1 MHLIGELYSQLTIG
15 VYRFV
20 DKKAKTK
27 NRADVTAQGADVA
40 SFPNFF
46 SPVKVPLESTFSRL
60 E

>member
-1 MHLIGELYSQLTIG
+1 MIG